1 MTFVIASLT
10 AAEDASRTDTGGGF
24 SYKDKIK
31 YGGIEIMTLYEKL
44 DTLTAGEIRGSL
56 EKFTFIYG
64 KKAVEALGL
73 EEIKDFSFWDNGR
86 SVIIYTGTQAVFDC
100 NYDFFHGL
108 KRLTTC
114 YNKSGLFFEFNN

>member
-1 MTFVIASLT
+1 MTI
-10 AAEDASRTDTGGGF
+10 
-24 SYKDKIK
+24 
-31 YGGIEIMTLYEKL
+31 YEKL
-44 DTLTAGEIRGSL
+44 DTLTAGKIRGNL

-64 KKAVEALGL
+64 KKAVETLGL
-73 EEIKDFSFWDNGR
+73 EKIKDFSFWDNGQ

-100 NYDFFHGL
+100 NYDFFYGL